1 MVWVMQMNKF
11 IKLLKLTLISC
22 AAVVALAGCVS
33 ETKSK
38 TGKAVKQ
45 INTVKALELH
55 VQLANGYIDKGNRES
70 ARHHL
75 RKASDIKKNSPEAT
89 EALARLYQLE
99 GEPVLA
105 EKTFKQALKL
115 KKNFTLANN
124 NYGVFLFGAKRYEEA
139 LAQFE
144 VAASDLDYDGRALA
158 LVNVGRTAILLG
170 KNERAKA
177 AFEHA
182 SVLDRGISEP
192 LIELADMNFQQQ
204 DYAEAKKY
212 LDRYQSL
219 GQQSARALLL
229 GIRLERI
236 FGNKDKEASYLL
248 VLKNRFPYSREYLE
262 YKQTMM

>member
-1 MVWVMQMNKF
+1 MMQMNNF
-11 IKLLKLTLISC
+11 IRLLTLTLVSVI
-22 AAVVALAGCVS
+22 AVMFLAGCVS
-33 ETKSK
+33 ENKGG
-38 TGKAVKQ
+38 TGKATRQVDTAKS
-45 INTVKALELH
+45 LELH
-55 VQLANGYIDKGNRES
+55 IQLAQGYIEKGNRES

-75 RKASDIKKNSPEAT
+75 RKAAEIDKNSPDAMEAM
-89 EALARLYQLE
+89 ARLYQLE
-99 GEPVLA
+99 GEPALA
-105 EKTFKQALKL
+105 EETFKKAIKR

-144 VAASDLDYDGRALA
+144 LAASDLDYDGRASA
-158 LVNVGRTAILLG
+158 LVNVGRTALLLG

-182 SVLDRGISEP
+182 TVLDKGLADP
-192 LIELADMNFQQQ
+192 HIELADMSFQKQE
-204 DYAEAKKY
+204 YAEAKKH
-212 LDRYQSL
+212 LDRYQAL

-229 GIRLERI
+229 AIRLERI

-248 VLKNRFPYSREYLE
+248 VLKNRFPYSKEYLE

>member
-1 MVWVMQMNKF
+1 MMQMNNF
-11 IKLLKLTLISC
+11 IRLLKLALISIV
-22 AAVVALAGCVS
+22 AVMLLAGCVS
-33 ETKSK
+33 ENKSGN
-38 TGKAVKQ
+38 GKSNRHVDKE
-45 INTVKALELH
+45 KSLELH
-55 VQLANGYIDKGNRES
+55 IQLAQGYIEKGNRES

-75 RKASDIKKNSPEAT
+75 RKAADIDKNSAEAM

-99 GEPVLA
+99 GEPALA
-105 EKTFKQALKL
+105 EETFKKAIKR

-144 VAASDLDYDGRALA
+144 LAASDLDYDGRASA
-158 LVNVGRTAILLG
+158 LVNVGRTALLLG
-170 KNERAKA
+170 KNDRAKA

-182 SVLDRGISEP
+182 TVLDKGIADP
-192 LIELADMNFQQQ
+192 HIELADMSFQRQE
-204 DYAEAKKY
+204 YADAKKH
-212 LDRYQSL
+212 LDRYQAL

-229 GIRLERI
+229 AIRLERI

-248 VLKNRFPYSREYLE
+248 VLKNRFPYSKEYLE

>member
-1 MVWVMQMNKF
+1 MMQMNNF
-11 IKLLKLTLISC
+11 IRLLKLTLVSVV
-22 AAVVALAGCVS
+22 AVVFLNGCVS
-33 ETKSK
+33 EGKGGQPTRQIDKSK
-38 TGKAVKQ
+38 S
-45 INTVKALELH
+45 LELH
-55 VQLANGYIDKGNRES
+55 IKLAQGYIDKGNRES

-75 RKASDIKKNSPEAT
+75 RKASEIDKDSADAMEAM
-89 EALARLYQLE
+89 ARLYQLE
-99 GEPVLA
+99 GEPALA
-105 EKTFKQALKL
+105 EETFKKALKR

-139 LAQFE
+139 LVQFE
-144 VAASDLDYDGRALA
+144 LAASDLDYDGRASA
-158 LVNVGRTAILLG
+158 LVNVGRTALSLG

-182 SVLDRGISEP
+182 SVLDRGIAEP
-192 LIELADMNFQQQ
+192 HIELAVMSFQNQE
-204 DYAEAKKY
+204 YAEAKKH
-212 LDRYQSL
+212 LDRYQAL

-248 VLKNRFPYSREYLE
+248 VLKNRFPYSKEYLE